1 MNRSSSLSGF
11 SATLSRLSLTSNL
24 RNLSNLR
31 ILTSASE
38 SELNRIGP
46 TAGWS
51 AVIFFA
57 VLLLSTAALT
67 GFSVFAGFFRFY
79 PAVALFVAMWIPGIA
94 GIFAARYSKVR
105 LLGTKRAP
113 IRFLVVAVIAPVG
126 VCGIILGAL
135 WLSGSE
141 TLQFDLRE
149 IGVGSMSLLVFG
161 FLFSFLGALGEEIG
175 WRGFLTPLLARRLG
189 FTVLVWCSWL
199 PWFLFYLWLLFLAG
213 SYSKPAFG
221 VQVLTIGTLLFG
233 LNVLLVW
240 FRMRTGSLWPAV
252 LLHAIHNL
260 LVFNPVALA
269 QSHRPW
275 LTGGLG
281 LGIACGYLA
290 ICIGPLWDGSRG
302 MEK

>member
-1 MNRSSSLSGF
+1 
-11 SATLSRLSLTSNL
+11 
-24 RNLSNLR
+24 
-31 ILTSASE
+31 
-38 SELNRIGP
+38 
-46 TAGWS
+46 
-51 AVIFFA
+51 VIFFA
-57 VLLLSTAALT
+57 VLLLAMAALT
-67 GFSVFAGFFRFY
+67 GLSVFTGFLRFY

-105 LLGTKRAP
+105 LLGSKRAP
-113 IRFLVVAVIAPVG
+113 IRFLALAVITPVG
-126 VCGIILGAL
+126 VCGVILGAL

-149 IGVGSMSLLVFG
+149 IGLGSISLLALG

-199 PWFLFYLWLLFLAG
+199 PWFLFYLWLFFLAG
-213 SYSKPAFG
+213 SYSKPAVG
-221 VQVLTIGTLLFG
+221 VQVLTVGTLLFG
-233 LNVLLVW
+233 LDVLLVW
-240 FRMRTGSLWPAV
+240 LRMRAGSLWPPV
-252 LLHAIHNL
+252 ILHAVHNF

-290 ICIGPLWDGSRG
+290 ICIGPLWDASRENG
-302 MEK
+302 KVIGDW